1 MVVQRSIELP
11 SERGWGGDELVRLV
25 TAAGGMARGL
35 EVQVQDRESVCVC
48 VGGLEVQVIF
58 SRSLLLLTRSLLL
71 LSLVTAAGGMA
82 RGLEVQVQDR
92 ERERVCERECV

>member
-1 MVVQRSIELP
+1 M
-11 SERGWGGDELVRLV
+11 
-25 TAAGGMARGL
+25 
-35 EVQVQDRESVCVC
+35 C

>member
-1 MVVQRSIELP
+1 M
-11 SERGWGGDELVRLV
+11 
-25 TAAGGMARGL
+25 
-35 EVQVQDRESVCVC
+35 C

-92 ERERVCERECV
+92 ERERVCERVCV

>member
-1 MVVQRSIELP
+1 
-11 SERGWGGDELVRLV
+11 
-25 TAAGGMARGL
+25 
-35 EVQVQDRESVCVC
+35 VC

-92 ERERVCERECV
+92 ERERVCERVCV

>member
-35 EVQVQDRESVCVC
+35 EVQVQDRE
-48 VGGLEVQVIF
+48 
-58 SRSLLLLTRSLLL
+58 
-71 LSLVTAAGGMA
+71 
-82 RGLEVQVQDR
+82 
-92 ERERVCERECV
+92 RERVCERVCV